1 MCTFTIMLRVG
12 KLVATNG
19 LQGKIIFEHTIA
31 QADWLQKNMP
41 IMVEL
46 IKGSLVP
53 FFVAQVQ
60 RISTATYHIHLED
73 INSIEDAK
81 KMVGKAV
88 YVADDVIQKEASD
101 SPLVWIGF
109 SIVDIQKG
117 GIGTIEDVIKMGPQ
131 WLAKLTINEQEV
143 LIPLVEDWIKD
154 LNIKNKF
161 IRMAL
166 PDGLIEIYT
175 QN

>member
-1 MCTFTIMLRVG
+1 MLRVG

-19 LQGKIIFEHTIA
+19 LQGKIIFEHTVA
-31 QADWLQKNMP
+31 QADWLKKDMP

-53 FFVAQVQ
+53 FFVHQVQ
-60 RISTATYHIHLED
+60 RISATTYHIQIED
-73 INSIEDAK
+73 INALEDAK

-88 YVADDVIQKEASD
+88 YVEDNVIQKEASD
-101 SPLVWIGF
+101 SPLAWIGF
-109 SIVDIQKG
+109 SIVDTNKG

-143 LIPLVEDWIKD
+143 LIPLVDDWIKD

-166 PDGLIEIYT
+166 PEGLIEIYT